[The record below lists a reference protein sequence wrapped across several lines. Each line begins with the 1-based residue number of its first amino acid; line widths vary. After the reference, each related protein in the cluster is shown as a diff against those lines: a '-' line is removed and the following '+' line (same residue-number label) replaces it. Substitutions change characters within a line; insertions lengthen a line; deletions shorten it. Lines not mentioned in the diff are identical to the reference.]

1 MSFHVTYTQVFIGET
16 MIKNYKYFCRYCI
29 ILVFAF
35 ICTFISPSL
44 ASLSPV
50 GIADT
55 PQILVDKSRT
65 LYESGRFLEAIE
77 QLQNAAQEYQIQDN
91 TIGQSIALSNLSL
104 VYQQIGEWAK
114 AKDAIALSLSLLKNY
129 PQESAVFAQALDV
142 QGKLQLAQGQS
153 EQAIDTW
160 KQASE
165 IYKQLQDVSGITQ
178 NIIHQAKAL
187 QALGLYRQASLILEN
202 LTQSLAAQ
210 PDSLMK
216 VLALRNLGD
225 SLRATGNFEKAQ
237 TILQQSLEIAQR
249 LQRPEAI
256 AATQL
261 SLGNIAYAQGNS
273 TEALQR
279 YQQAATGSPLTQV
292 EAHLN
297 QLRIFIDTKQP
308 IAVDLLPKIQSELD
322 QLPPSRA
329 VLYAQVNFSQNWL
342 KLILQ
347 GENNTPNP
355 TDLKKIAQ
363 RLAIA
368 RQQAQQLGDPRVE
381 SLVLGNLG
389 ALYEKTHQWSE
400 AQKLT
405 EQAITLSQPLN
416 QRDINYLWA
425 WQLGRILRA
434 QGQAEKAIGAY
445 NNAVSTLKA
454 LRSDLVVNPEQQFLF
469 RESVEPIYRQLVE
482 LLLRPEIEPSQEALV
497 QARDTIESLQLA
509 ELDNFFRQACLNTVQ
524 AEDIDQQAA
533 IVYPIILNDRLEI
546 ILSPPKLSQS
556 SSSPALLRHYTV
568 PISQTQI
575 ERTAKQLL
583 QVLKQ
588 ENANRQVL
596 PIAQELYN
604 GLIRPFEADLAAN
617 ANVKTLVFVLDGI
630 LRNVPVAVLHD
641 GTQYLVEKY
650 AVALTPGLTL
660 LSSQVL
666 QRQAPSALLAGISQ
680 SRDGFP
686 ALENVDIEL
695 QKIQQQV
702 RGQELLNQ
710 KFTEENLKAAI
721 GNAPYPIVHLATHGN
736 FSSRLEE
743 TFLLTWD
750 KRLNINQLNQ
760 LLQSSDLSRRRPI
773 ELLVLS
779 ACETARGDDRA
790 TLGLAGIAVRAGARS
805 TIASLWKVNDAA
817 TSQLMVNLYQRL
829 ANRSQT
835 KAESLR
841 QAQISMLTGTNPRYQ
856 QPYFWSA
863 FVLVGNWQ

>member
-1 MSFHVTYTQVFIGET
+1 

-416 QRDINYLWA
+416 QSDINYLWA

>member
-416 QRDINYLWA
+416 QSDINYLWA

>member
-1 MSFHVTYTQVFIGET
+1 